1 MLTILRPVAADL
13 RTFAGSWLGRLTLVA
28 LVLVPAGYGGLYL
41 YANADPYGRL
51 SEVPAALVVEDVGA
65 TLDDGQRLDSG
76 ADVAEGLERDN
87 TLGWSRV
94 DRDDAADGLAR
105 GDYNVVL
112 TLPADFSA
120 DLASSSTDDPRAAE
134 IEIRTDDGNGYLAR
148 NIADQLVDEVS
159 ARVSDQVSR
168 TATGNLLSGFA
179 EIRAKVVTGADA
191 AGQLATGS
199 SQLSV
204 GAAELADGQAR
215 LASGSTRL
223 VSGSRELADGLAD
236 LDRTTDGLPAQTRE
250 LAAGARQ
257 VADGN
262 AEAASVARRAAAAAD
277 DAVDDVSGTKARLA
291 GQLKGQGLSDVQ
303 VETVLSEFD
312 EAAGSVTDANGE
324 LQAASRQLDE
334 LASGADQVA
343 DGNEL
348 LAAAAPRLTQGIDD
362 ASTGGSQVADGA
374 GDLASGQQQALTGSR
389 ELSSGAAQLS
399 AGAKKLAAGL
409 DDGAK
414 AIPSLTPE
422 QRRDMAQTISTPV
435 TVDKQTQAAADGFAG
450 GLAPLLLGLSLWVG
464 SMAIL
469 MRLRAEAGV
478 VRPLAVGRRSLRVVI
493 RGWLAPATLGALQA
507 LAALAMVGAGMG
519 LDVAHPVLLGLFL
532 LVVSASFVAMV
543 HALMA
548 RFGEG
553 GQLVAIVLFMVQM
566 VTAGGTFPWQTL
578 PEPLQPFHHL
588 LPMSYAVDGVR
599 RLMYG
604 GELSQLWVGVVVLA
618 AWGVGALAVAGLVAR
633 RRSAAPLR
641 LADRPAAA

>member
-1 MLTILRPVAADL
+1 
-13 RTFAGSWLGRLTLVA
+13 
-28 LVLVPAGYGGLYL
+28 L

-76 ADVAEGLERDN
+76 AEVAEGLERDN

-94 DRDDAADGLAR
+94 DRAAAADGLAR
-105 GDYNVVL
+105 GDYSVVL

-148 NIADQLVDEVS
+148 SIADPLVDEVS

-168 TATGNLLSGFA
+168 TATGNLLGGFA

-191 AGQLATGS
+191 AGRLATGS
-199 SQLSV
+199 TQLSA
-204 GAAELADGQAR
+204 GATELAAGQTR
-215 LASGSTRL
+215 LATGSTQL
-223 VSGSRELADGLAD
+223 VRGSRELADGLAE
-236 LDRTTDGLPAQTRE
+236 LDRRTDGLPARTRE
-250 LAAGARQ
+250 LASGARQ

-262 AEAASVARRAAAAAD
+262 AEAASTARRAAAAAD
-277 DAVDDVSGTKARLA
+277 AAVDDVAGTKTRLA
-291 GQLKGQGLSDVQ
+291 GQLKAQGLSDAQ
-303 VETVLSEFD
+303 VTTVLSQFD

-324 LQAASRQLDE
+324 LQAASRQLDD
-334 LASGADQVA
+334 LAAGADQVA
-343 DGNEL
+343 DGNDQ
-348 LAAAAPRLTQGIDD
+348 LAAAAPGLSNGIDD
-362 ASTGGSQVADGA
+362 ASAGGSQVADGA
-374 GDLASGQQQALTGSR
+374 GDLASGQQQALVGSR
-389 ELSSGAAQLS
+389 ELASGAGRLS
-399 AGAKKLAAGL
+399 AGAKELAAGL

-469 MRLRAEAGV
+469 IRLRAGAAPSLTAGH
-478 VRPLAVGRRSLRVVI
+478 RSLRVVI
-493 RGWLAPATLGALQA
+493 RGWPAPAALGALQA
-507 LAALAMVGAGMG
+507 LAALAMVGVGMG

-532 LVVSASFVAMV
+532 LTVSASFVAIV
-543 HALMA
+543 HALMT
-548 RFGEG
+548 RFGEA
-553 GQLVAIVLFMVQM
+553 GQIVAIVMFMVQM

-588 LPMSYAVDGVR
+588 LPRSYAVDGVR

-604 GELSQLWVGVVVLA
+604 GEL
-618 AWGVGALAVAGLVAR
+618 
-633 RRSAAPLR
+633 
-641 LADRPAAA
+641 